1 MTVLEMSVGGTLLIA
16 AILILRRIALYRLP
30 KWSFLLLWGVAL
42 CRLLIPLSVPSQF
55 SIYTGAARIAQVIE
69 KEEVNLEPTGE
80 QSLIMLSPAI
90 APETFWEDTWS
101 PSVAPVTPAAPVTPT
116 QERESISLLTA
127 AYLFGAVLCGLYFV
141 IAYGVGMRRFSKAKP
156 VDSDFI
162 NRWQEGHSTLLPI
175 KIKTCDAVS
184 SPMAYGLLRP
194 VILLP
199 ENTDWADENQLTYV
213 LTHEYVHIRRGD
225 LDWKLLLTVALCLHW
240 FNPLVWLMYIRANQD
255 LELACDETVVRIL
268 GMDNRKNYVYAL
280 IAAAESTF
288 SPLCMTYTTKNRM
301 EERIQAIMKMKKK
314 SAALILCAAMLVV
327 GTSAVFATS
336 AKPAEPENMVDIP
349 STAVTN
355 TTTKPAPAPS
365 GENVPQTAPSAS
377 DAPAVSQAVPPA
389 PEPETKPIQRPT
401 ADVEPTADTAEPR
414 QPVQT
419 EPVASASENRWN
431 VDGEISRYTK
441 FVVDSFED
449 AAELG
454 KYLEASHG
462 LYPGDYSVTETT
474 PPGRV
479 VLEVHYREKIVRE
492 GASMENRWNVP
503 DGEIP
508 QFTRFVVDSFEDA
521 EKLGMYL
528 EATHGLYP
536 DDYSAGQE
544 MPSGIVTL
552 QVHYRERT
560 NRERLVGGAYPVNS
574 KGETYGNVRDR
585 DIVGYDP
592 DLIAVVATNGVHG
605 YVLRDDF
612 YSDFYT
618 GPRTTP
624 EEIAAFLEWQE
635 TRPKE
640 RLIPV
645 YDVNRDTVV
654 GYFEITADKGGM
666 TQEEEL
672 KMIADEMRSWGNSE
686 EQIATDL
693 EYYKQSG
700 SQN

>member
-55 SIYTGAARIAQVIE
+55 SIYTGAARIAQVAE
-69 KEEVNLEPTGE
+69 KGKVPFEPAGE
-80 QSLIMLSPAI
+80 QAPVMFSPTTV
-90 APETFWEDTWS
+90 PGTFWENTWP
-101 PSVAPVTPAAPVTPT
+101 PSAAPAAPAAPVTPV
-116 QERESISLLTA
+116 QEKESISPLTA

-141 IAYGVGMRRFSKAKP
+141 IAYGAGMRRFGKAVP

-162 NRWQEGHSTLLPI
+162 SRWQAGHPTLLPVA
-175 KIKTCDAVS
+175 IKTCGAVA

-199 ENTDWADENQLTYV
+199 ENTDWADENQLTCV

-225 LDWKLLLTVALCLHW
+225 LGWKLLLTVALCLHW

-288 SPLCMTYTTKNRM
+288 SPLCMTYTTKNHM
-301 EERIQAIMKMKKK
+301 EERIKAIMKMKKK
-314 SAALILCAAMLVV
+314 SVAVILCAAMLVV

-336 AKPAEPENMVDIP
+336 AKPSEPESTADIP
-349 STAVTN
+349 SAAVTS
-355 TTTKPAPAPS
+355 TTTKPAPAPAKQ
-365 GENVPQTAPSAS
+365 NTPQAAPSALDIPAVS
-377 DAPAVSQAVPPA
+377 QTAPAVSEQN
-389 PEPETKPIQRPT
+389 TKPVQQPT
-401 ADVEPTADTAEPR
+401 AADTEPAANTVEPQ

-419 EPVASASENRWN
+419 EPDAPVPENRWN

-441 FVVDSFED
+441 FVVDSFEN

-454 KYLEASHG
+454 KYLETTHG
-462 LYPGDYSVTETT
+462 LYPGDYSVTEAM
-474 PPGRV
+474 PGRV
-479 VLEVHYREKIVRE
+479 VLEVHYAEKIVRE
-492 GASMENRWNVP
+492 GPSMENRWNVP

-560 NRERLVGGAYPVNS
+560 NRERLVGDVYPVNS
-574 KGETYGNVRDR
+574 KGETYGNARDR
-585 DIVGYDP
+585 DVVGYDP
-592 DLIAVVATNGVHG
+592 DLIGVVATNGVHG

-635 TRPKE
+635 ARPKE

>member
-16 AILILRRIALYRLP
+16 AILLLRRIALYRLP

-55 SIYTGAARIAQVIE
+55 SIYTGATRIAQVVGRG
-69 KEEVNLEPTGE
+69 EVPLEPAGE
-80 QSLIMLSPAI
+80 QAPVMLSPVTV
-90 APETFWEDTWS
+90 PGTFWEDTWP
-101 PSVAPVTPAAPVTPT
+101 PSAAPTAPVSPAR
-116 QERESISLLTA
+116 EKESISPLTA
-127 AYLFGAVLCGLYFV
+127 AYLLGAVLCGLYFV
-141 IAYGVGMRRFSKAKP
+141 IAYGVGMRRFSKAEP

-162 NRWQEGHSTLLPI
+162 SRWQGRHPTLLPV
-175 KIKTCDAVS
+175 KIKTCDAVA

-199 ENTDWADENQLTYV
+199 ENTDWADEEQLTYV

-225 LDWKLLLTVALCLHW
+225 LGWKLLLTAALCLHW
-240 FNPLVWLMYIRANQD
+240 FNPLVWLMYVRANQD
-255 LELACDETVVRIL
+255 LELACDEAVVRIL

-288 SPLCMTYTTKNRM
+288 SPLCMTYTTKNHM

-327 GTSAVFATS
+327 STSAVFATS
-336 AKPAEPENMVDIP
+336 AKPAEPGNTADHP
-349 STAVTN
+349 SATVTN
-355 TTTKPAPAPS
+355 TTTKSAPAPAGQS
-365 GENVPQTAPSAS
+365 VPQTAPSS
-377 DAPAVSQAVPPA
+377 PDAPAVSQAASAVP
-389 PEPETKPIQRPT
+389 EQDTKPVQQVVDT
-401 ADVEPTADTAEPR
+401 DTEPATDTAEP
-414 QPVQT
+414 QQTVQT
-419 EPVASASENRWN
+419 EPAAPAPENRWN
-431 VDGEISRYTK
+431 VDGEITRYTK

-474 PPGRV
+474 PPGMV

-528 EATHGLYP
+528 EATHGIYP
-536 DDYSAGQE
+536 GDYSAGKQ

-560 NRERLVGGAYPVNS
+560 DRERLAGGVYPVNS
-574 KGETYGNVRDR
+574 RGETYGTALDHQV
-585 DIVGYDP
+585 VGYDP
-592 DLIAVVATNGVHG
+592 DLITVRATNGVSG
-605 YVLRDDF
+605 YALRNAF
-612 YSDFYT
+612 RYCGYSGSMSGSREDWEAY
-618 GPRTTP
+618 
-624 EEIAAFLEWQE
+624 IEWQKSQ
-635 TRPKE
+635 PKP
-640 RLIPV
+640 LTIPV
-645 YDVNRDTVV
+645 YDVEHNNIV
-654 GYFEITADKGGM
+654 GYFEFDDGGSGM

-672 KMIADEMRSWGNSE
+672 EMIADEMRSWGNSE

-693 EYYKQSG
+693 EYCKQSR
-700 SQN
+700 N